1 MSEIEIRRSPTE
13 LAGPASF
20 SAVGHNGGP
29 PLDEH
34 RPEWGDGGIG
44 NYFYWKAAHRAA
56 WKNPSPGIVAF
67 RIRKAE
73 RLGLTYEEYTL
84 EILERGRH
92 LQIEDVERIAEIK
105 QRRAARA
112 ATDRNNA
119 ESHFIRPEPSFMPDI
134 QIRALQSSP
143 DTCAMLSEMLV
154 EAIANGGS
162 VSFMHP
168 LPLQEAKAF
177 WRDSLG
183 SADRGERIVLGAF
196 DGAELIGTVTL
207 LLKLSQ
213 NQPHRAEIAKML
225 TRISH
230 RHRGVATAL
239 LREAERT
246 AIEHGRWLLVLDT
259 AEDEGAAGLYERVGF
274 KLAGLI
280 PDYAFKPYGGLTG
293 TLIYWKRLQEH
304 ATA

>member
-1 MSEIEIRRSPTE
+1 MSEISHSPADPTS
-13 LAGPASF
+13 PANP
-20 SAVGHNGGP
+20 APAGHNGGP

-34 RPEWGDGGIG
+34 TPEWGNGGIG

-92 LQIEDVERIAEIK
+92 LQIEDVERIAEIRR
-105 QRRAARA
+105 RRAARA
-112 ATDRNNA
+112 VADRKNT
-119 ESHFIRPEPSFMPDI
+119 ERYFIRPEPFMPDI
-134 QIRALQSSP
+134 KIRSLQSSP
-143 DTCAMLSEMLV
+143 DTCARLSEMLV
-154 EAIANGGS
+154 EAVANGGS

-168 LPLQEAKAF
+168 LPLQEANAF

-196 DGAELIGTVTL
+196 DGEELIGTVTL

-225 TRISH
+225 TCLSH

-239 LREAERT
+239 LREAER
-246 AIEHGRWLLVLDT
+246 AAVEHGRWLLVLDT
-259 AEDEGAAGLYERVGF
+259 AEDDGAAGLYERVGF

-293 TLIYWKRLQEH
+293 TLIYWKRLQQGVP
-304 ATA
+304 A